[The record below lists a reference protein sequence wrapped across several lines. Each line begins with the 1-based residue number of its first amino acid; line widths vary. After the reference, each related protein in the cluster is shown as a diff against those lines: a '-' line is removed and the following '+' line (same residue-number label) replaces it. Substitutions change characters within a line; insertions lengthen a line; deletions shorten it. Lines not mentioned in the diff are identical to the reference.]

1 MKSIR
6 EVEKIASS
14 REQKL
19 TELSGRE
26 KRALAAERRL
36 ATQLPSDTA
45 IVRYTHAHAHS
56 QLYCTP
62 PGAKPRGITTHT
74 HHGTL
79 IDPSSLAVTYNR
91 PSVE

>member
-45 IVRYTHAHAHS
+45 IVRYTHAHAH
-56 QLYCTP
+56 
-62 PGAKPRGITTHT
+62 THT
-74 HHGTL
+74 ILSCHYRYKIL
-79 IDPSSLAVTYNR
+79 KNASQDLTYCFLGPDYLFNN
-91 PSVE
+91 VVHATV